1 MNQDASVARRYA
13 DALFQVALKRDEV
26 DEVVTNL
33 HEVAAAVQGS
43 RELMSALHHPLLTQ
57 EKKQSIVKGVF
68 GQNVHADVVRFL
80 FLVIQKDRAI
90 LLPQIVEEFDRFV
103 DEYRGEADALA
114 TSAVPLTPQQ
124 IAHLETAL
132 NEKFGV
138 KVRLK
143 TKVDESI
150 LGGLIVRV
158 GDKLIDSSVATRLQQ
173 MNEQLKRV
181 KVT

>member
-1 MNQDASVARRYA
+1 MNKDASVARRYA
-13 DALFQVALKRDEV
+13 DALFQVALKRSEV
-26 DEVVTNL
+26 DEVAANL
-33 HEVAAAVQGS
+33 HEVVQAVEGS

-57 EKKQSIVKGVF
+57 EKKQAIVRGVF
-68 GQNVHADVVRFL
+68 GANVHADVVRFL
-80 FLVIQKDRAI
+80 FLVIDKDRAI

-103 DEYRGEADALA
+103 DEYRGEADAVA
-114 TSAVPLTPQQ
+114 TSAVPLTPAQ
-124 IAHLETAL
+124 ISHLETAL

-138 KVRLK
+138 TVRLK

-150 LGGLIVRV
+150 LGGLVVRV